1 MRLLRRIHFIPN
13 LVFCQYDFWQI
24 QLFGGFFDAL
34 NKTGVSFLVE
44 MRSGRKF
51 GVRFHA
57 RKADFY
63 KLFTKFSCEIG
74 RFLLPV
80 GVGALFCLLVG
91 GDALFCLLQRRRG
104 TAKRWMRRAGCRSP
118 VGANCVRPRG
128 FMYFSP
134 LGGRKVPKEAP
145 YKGKTHGFSLIYPFS
160 FACAHARQV
169 AILTHDRKRA
179 MSAARSRSVSRRTG
193 VGEGFCTTF

>member
-13 LVFCQYDFWQI
+13 LVFCQYDFGQI
-24 QLFGGFFDAL
+24 HLRGGFFDAL

-44 MRSGRKF
+44 MRIGRKS

-91 GDALFCLLQRRRG
+91 GDALGAPSGGGTWNAPFGSSATRRG
-104 TAKRWMRRAGCRSP
+104 RRSLLPSPAEKGDREAVDEESGLLIP
-118 VGANCVRPRG
+118 VGANCVRP
-128 FMYFSP
+128 
-134 LGGRKVPKEAP
+134 
-145 YKGKTHGFSLIYPFS
+145 HGFY
-160 FACAHARQV
+160 
-169 AILTHDRKRA
+169 
-179 MSAARSRSVSRRTG
+179 
-193 VGEGFCTTF
+193 CTFLPLAG